1 MSTAELVSKFEEL
14 TELKK
19 QEASDFIAFLLAK
32 EKAEKEKTA
41 KEIFTKVEGNPDK
54 GFGSLKG
61 KIWISPDF
69 DEPLEDFKDYM

>member
-1 MSTAELVSKFEEL
+1 MSTAEIVSQLEEL
-14 TELKK
+14 PEEKK

-32 EKAEKEKTA
+32 TKAEKQ
-41 KEIFTKVEGNPDK
+41 KEDKPSFTKVDGNPDR

-61 KIWISPDF
+61 KIWMSPDF

>member
-1 MSTAELVSKFEEL
+1 MSTAEIVSQLEEL
-14 TELKK
+14 PEEKK

-32 EKAEKEKTA
+32 TKEEKKKADK
-41 KEIFTKVEGNPDK
+41 ISFTKVEGNPDK

-61 KIWISPDF
+61 KIWMSPDF

>member
-1 MSTAELVSKFEEL
+1 MSTAEIVCQLEEL
-14 TELKK
+14 PELKK

-32 EKAEKEKTA
+32 EKAEKQKAEKD
-41 KEIFTKVEGNPDK
+41 IFTKVEGNPDK

-61 KIWISPDF
+61 KIWMSPDF